1 MPRSRGQSIK
11 QLSRACAAHLSLTL
25 PGPSAAH
32 SKLIGS
38 CHRIANPQPTNPP
51 TRLPNSTQAGWRGE
65 GGGGGTNVSLHFP
78 TSATYLCVSVR
89 FGIGL
94 PSIPIRRVQ
103 RGNLGW
109 SGGGG
114 KWGVKESFREEGPP
128 LRLRPSPPPKSYWAI
143 KVCPTTAGGV
153 VVGGGG
159 GDYFSILRDWNPQRL
174 SSRHMVRSIPST
186 AAAPVTLRLRCP
198 THPPPSTLALS
209 EGGNVSVL
217 LTHCHSP
224 PFLAFPFPPSFFLL
238 FLQRTSCPLLSP
250 PLLQL
255 YRKKNMEESTLKPAF
270 LTSSLHPATPTAAG
284 Q

>member
-38 CHRIANPQPTNPP
+38 RHRIANPQPTNPP
-51 TRLPNSTQAGWRGE
+51 PPASPTARRQ
-65 GGGGGTNVSLHFP
+65 GGGAKAGGGWHKRESAFSHQRHPSLHLGP
-78 TSATYLCVSVR
+78 IWDRT
-89 FGIGL
+89 

-128 LRLRPSPPPKSYWAI
+128 LRLRPFPPPKSYWAI
-143 KVCPTTAGGV
+143 KVCPTTAGGA

-159 GDYFSILRDWNPQRL
+159 GDYFLF
-174 SSRHMVRSIPST
+174 M
-186 AAAPVTLRLRCP
+186 
-198 THPPPSTLALS
+198 PP
-209 EGGNVSVL
+209 
-217 LTHCHSP
+217 
-224 PFLAFPFPPSFFLL
+224 
-238 FLQRTSCPLLSP
+238 
-250 PLLQL
+250 
-255 YRKKNMEESTLKPAF
+255 
-270 LTSSLHPATPTAAG
+270 
-284 Q
+284 